1 MNMSNN
7 EMNTELN
14 TVNLILASLT
24 LSLEADDFCMSLA
37 RDALF
42 NFGVVATMLTR
53 LDRDGH
59 VSILGSYGV
68 PENAFDKDARPSLW
82 DASPITDA
90 IRLKKVTLMDGP
102 DGYDD
107 VYPAPS
113 PSKFNGKSFA
123 AIPFGGVSHQPGA
136 IGITFY
142 DEVAEDH
149 SLWNTLVES
158 LANASEVF
166 LTKAYPAINPSGYA
180 TANGSLN
187 GHTVAEQVAMPLKKI
202 DQRDITVLELMRLG
216 KTNLQI
222 SRSLGYSESTI
233 RQVAVQLFKK
243 LGVNNRNDAVAVAIS
258 KGTIG
263 ETKPD
268 PTPAPRVLTSVE
280 DSTSA
285 WRSTVNA

>member
-1 MNMSNN
+1 MSNN
-7 EMNTELN
+7 EMSTELD

-42 NFGVVATMLTR
+42 NFGVVATILTR

-68 PENAFDKDARPSLW
+68 PENAFAKDARPSLW

-90 IRLKKVTLMDGP
+90 IRLKRVTIVDGP
-102 DGYDD
+102 GSYED
-107 VYPAPS
+107 VYPVPS
-113 PSKFNGKSFA
+113 PSKFNGKAFA
-123 AIPFGGVSHQPGA
+123 AIPFGGVAHQPGA
-136 IGITFY
+136 IGIIFY
-142 DEVAEDH
+142 DELTED
-149 SLWNTLVES
+149 NTLRNTLIDS

-166 LTKAYPAINPSGYA
+166 LAKAHVAGQASALGFGK
-180 TANGSLN
+180 TASSAN
-187 GHTVAEQVAMPLKKI
+187 TVAQASAVPSVKKI

-258 KGTIG
+258 QGTIG
-263 ETKPD
+263 ESKPEV
-268 PTPAPRVLTSVE
+268 TPAPRVLTSVE
-280 DSTSA
+280 DSSMA
-285 WRSTVNA
+285 WRSRVNA

>member
-1 MNMSNN
+1 MSNN
-7 EMNTELN
+7 EELD

-42 NFGVVATMLTR
+42 NFGVVATILTR

-68 PENAFDKDARPSLW
+68 PENAFAKDARPSLW

-90 IRLKKVTLMDGP
+90 IRLKRVTIVDGP
-102 DGYDD
+102 GSYED
-107 VYPAPS
+107 VYPVPS
-113 PSKFNGKSFA
+113 PSKFNGKAFA
-123 AIPFGGVSHQPGA
+123 AIPFGGVAHQPGA
-136 IGITFY
+136 IGIIFY
-142 DEVAEDH
+142 DELTED
-149 SLWNTLVES
+149 NTLRNTLIDS

-166 LTKAYPAINPSGYA
+166 LAKAYAAAQASALGFGK
-180 TANGSLN
+180 TASAAN
-187 GHTVAEQVAMPLKKI
+187 TVAQASAVPSVKKI

-258 KGTIG
+258 QGTIG
-263 ETKPD
+263 ESKPEV
-268 PTPAPRVLTSVE
+268 TPAPRVLTSVE
-280 DSTSA
+280 DSSMA
-285 WRSTVNA
+285 WRSRVNA

>member
-1 MNMSNN
+1 MSNN
-7 EMNTELN
+7 EELD

-42 NFGVVATMLTR
+42 NFGVVATILTR

-68 PENAFDKDARPSLW
+68 PENAFAKDARPSLW

-90 IRLKKVTLMDGP
+90 IRLKRVTFVDGP
-102 DGYDD
+102 GSYED

-113 PSKFNGKSFA
+113 PSKFNGKAFA
-123 AIPFGGVSHQPGA
+123 AIPFGGVAHQPGA

-142 DEVAEDH
+142 DELTED
-149 SLWNTLVES
+149 NTLRNTLIDS

-166 LTKAYPAINPSGYA
+166 LAKAYAAAQASALGFGKTPA
-180 TANGSLN
+180 TAN
-187 GHTVAEQVAMPLKKI
+187 TVAQSSGVPSVKKI

-263 ETKPD
+263 ESKPEV
-268 PTPAPRVLTSVE
+268 TPAPRVLTPVE
-280 DSTSA
+280 DSSMA
-285 WRSTVNA
+285 WRSRVNA

>member
-1 MNMSNN
+1 MSNN
-7 EMNTELN
+7 EELD

-42 NFGVVATMLTR
+42 NFGVVATILTR

-68 PENAFDKDARPSLW
+68 PENAFAKDARPSLW

-90 IRLKKVTLMDGP
+90 IRLKRVTFVDGP
-102 DGYDD
+102 GSYED

-113 PSKFNGKSFA
+113 PSKFNGKAFA
-123 AIPFGGVSHQPGA
+123 AIPFGGVAHQPGA

-142 DEVAEDH
+142 DELTED
-149 SLWNTLVES
+149 NTLKNTLIDS

-166 LTKAYPAINPSGYA
+166 LAKAYAAAQASAVGFGKTPLSANTVVQSSGVPS
-180 TANGSLN
+180 
-187 GHTVAEQVAMPLKKI
+187 VKKI

-258 KGTIG
+258 QGTIG
-263 ETKPD
+263 ESKPEV
-268 PTPAPRVLTSVE
+268 TPAPRVLAPVE
-280 DSTSA
+280 DSSMA
-285 WRSTVNA
+285 WRSRVNA

>member
-7 EMNTELN
+7 EELD

-42 NFGVVATMLTR
+42 NFGVVATILTR

-68 PENAFDKDARPSLW
+68 PENAFAKDARPSLW

-90 IRLKKVTLMDGP
+90 IRLKRVTFVDGP
-102 DGYDD
+102 GSYED
-107 VYPAPS
+107 VYPVPS
-113 PSKFNGKSFA
+113 PSKFNGKAFA
-123 AIPFGGVSHQPGA
+123 AIPFGGVAHQPGA
-136 IGITFY
+136 IGIIFY
-142 DEVAEDH
+142 DELTED
-149 SLWNTLVES
+149 NTLRNTLIDS

-166 LTKAYPAINPSGYA
+166 LAKAYAAAQASALGFGK
-180 TANGSLN
+180 TASAAN
-187 GHTVAEQVAMPLKKI
+187 TVAQASAVPSVKKI

-258 KGTIG
+258 QGTIG
-263 ETKPD
+263 ESKPEV
-268 PTPAPRVLTSVE
+268 TPAPRVLTSVE
-280 DSTSA
+280 DSSMA
-285 WRSTVNA
+285 WRSRVNA

>member
-1 MNMSNN
+1 MPNN
-7 EMNTELN
+7 EMNTELD

-42 NFGVVATMLTR
+42 NFGVVATFLTR

-68 PENAFDKDARPSLW
+68 PEDTFGKDARPSLW

-90 IRLKKVTLMDGP
+90 IRLKRVTFVDGP
-102 DGYDD
+102 TSYED
-107 VYPAPS
+107 VYPVPS
-113 PSKFNGKSFA
+113 PSKFNGKAFA
-123 AIPFGGVSHQPGA
+123 AIPFGGVAHQPGA

-142 DEVAEDH
+142 DELTED
-149 SLWNTLVES
+149 NTLRNTLIDS

-166 LTKAYPAINPSGYA
+166 LAKAYAAAQASAFASAKTPL
-180 TANGSLN
+180 TAHAL
-187 GHTVAEQVAMPLKKI
+187 AEPIAAPPMKKI
-202 DQRDITVLELMRLG
+202 DQRDVTVLELMRLG

-263 ETKPD
+263 ENKPEI
-268 PTPAPRVLTSVE
+268 TPATRVLTPVE
-280 DSTSA
+280 DSNIS

>member
-7 EMNTELN
+7 EELD

-42 NFGVVATMLTR
+42 NFGVVATILTR

-68 PENAFDKDARPSLW
+68 PENAFAKDARPSLW

-90 IRLKKVTLMDGP
+90 IRLKRVTIVDGP
-102 DGYDD
+102 GSYED
-107 VYPAPS
+107 VYPVPS
-113 PSKFNGKSFA
+113 PSKFNGKAFA
-123 AIPFGGVSHQPGA
+123 AIPFGGVAHQPGA

-142 DEVAEDH
+142 DELTED
-149 SLWNTLVES
+149 NTLRNTLIDS

-166 LTKAYPAINPSGYA
+166 LAKAYAA
-180 TANGSLN
+180 T
-187 GHTVAEQVAMPLKKI
+187 QVAALGFGKTASTGNSVAQSTAAPSVKKI

-263 ETKPD
+263 ESKPEIS
-268 PTPAPRVLTSVE
+268 PAPRVLTPVE
-280 DSTSA
+280 DSTIA
-285 WRSTVNA
+285 WRSRVNA

>member
-7 EMNTELN
+7 EELD

-42 NFGVVATMLTR
+42 NFGVVATILTR

-68 PENAFDKDARPSLW
+68 PENAFAKDARPSLW

-90 IRLKKVTLMDGP
+90 IRLKRVTIVDGP
-102 DGYDD
+102 GSYED
-107 VYPAPS
+107 VYPVPS
-113 PSKFNGKSFA
+113 PSKFNGKAFA
-123 AIPFGGVSHQPGA
+123 AIPFGGVAHQPGA

-142 DEVAEDH
+142 DELTED
-149 SLWNTLVES
+149 NTLRNTLIDS

-166 LTKAYPAINPSGYA
+166 LAKAYAA
-180 TANGSLN
+180 T
-187 GHTVAEQVAMPLKKI
+187 QVAALGFGKTASTGNSVAQSTEAPSVKKI

-263 ETKPD
+263 ESKPEIS
-268 PTPAPRVLTSVE
+268 PVPRVLTPVE
-280 DSTSA
+280 DSTIA
-285 WRSTVNA
+285 WRSRVNA

>member
-1 MNMSNN
+1 MSNKEIN
-7 EMNTELN
+7 KELD

-24 LSLEADDFCMSLA
+24 LSSEADDFCMSLA

-42 NFGVVATMLTR
+42 NFGVVATILTR

-68 PENAFDKDARPSLW
+68 PENAFAKDARPSLW

-90 IRLKKVTLMDGP
+90 IRLKKVTIVDGP
-102 DGYDD
+102 GSYED

-113 PSKFNGKSFA
+113 PSKFNGKTFA
-123 AIPFGGVSHQPGA
+123 AIPFGGVAHQPGA

-142 DEVAEDH
+142 DELTED
-149 SLWNTLVES
+149 NTLRHTLIDS

-166 LTKAYPAINPSGYA
+166 LAKTFLASQTAGFA
-180 TANGSLN
+180 TASTSLGMN
-187 GHTVAEQVAMPLKKI
+187 TSSNSSVAPQMKKI

-243 LGVNNRNDAVAVAIS
+243 LGVNNRNDAVAVAITQ
-258 KGTIG
+258 GTIG
-263 ETKPD
+263 ESKPEI
-268 PTPAPRVLTSVE
+268 TPPPRVLTPVE
-280 DSTSA
+280 DSNVA

>member
-1 MNMSNN
+1 MLND
-7 EMNTELN
+7 ETNTELD

-42 NFGVVATMLTR
+42 NFGVVATILTK

-59 VSILGSYGV
+59 VSIIGSYGV
-68 PENAFDKDARPSLW
+68 PEDTFAKDVRPSLW

-90 IRLKKVTLMDGP
+90 IRLKRVTFVDGP
-102 DGYDD
+102 TSYED
-107 VYPAPS
+107 VYPVPS
-113 PSKFNGKSFA
+113 PSKFNGKAFA
-123 AIPFGGVSHQPGA
+123 AIPFGGVAHQPGA

-142 DEVAEDH
+142 DEPTEDNA
-149 SLWNTLVES
+149 LWHGLIDS

-166 LTKAYPAINPSGYA
+166 LAKAYAAAQGP
-180 TANGSLN
+180 GS
-187 GHTVAEQVAMPLKKI
+187 TSAKPLTTNSSVEPVEAPRVKKI

-263 ETKPD
+263 ESKPEIS
-268 PTPAPRVLTSVE
+268 PAPRVLTPVE
-280 DSTSA
+280 DSSIA

>member
-1 MNMSNN
+1 MSKN
-7 EMNTELN
+7 ELSTELN

-82 DASPITDA
+82 DSSPITDA
-90 IRLKKVTLMDGP
+90 IRLKKVTFVDGP
-102 DGYDD
+102 DGYED
-107 VYPAPS
+107 VYPVAS
-113 PSKFNGKSFA
+113 PSKFNGKTFA
-123 AIPFGGVSHQPGA
+123 AIPFGGVAHQPGA

-142 DEVAEDH
+142 DELTEEN
-149 SLWNTLVES
+149 SLRKSLINS

-166 LTKAYPAINPSGYA
+166 LAKTYMTSQGSGFA
-180 TANGSLN
+180 TAMTASGV
-187 GHTVAEQVAMPLKKI
+187 HAFAEQPVTPPMKKI

-243 LGVNNRNDAVAVAIS
+243 LGVNNRSDAVAAAIS

-263 ETKPD
+263 ENKPEIA
-268 PTPAPRVLTSVE
+268 TPPRALAPVDE
-280 DSTSA
+280 PNIA
-285 WRSTVNA
+285 WRSSVNA

>member
-1 MNMSNN
+1 MSNN
-7 EMNTELN
+7 EELD

-42 NFGVVATMLTR
+42 NFGVVATILTR

-68 PENAFDKDARPSLW
+68 PENAFAKDARPSLW

-90 IRLKKVTLMDGP
+90 IRLKRVTIVDGP
-102 DGYDD
+102 GSYED
-107 VYPAPS
+107 VYPVPS
-113 PSKFNGKSFA
+113 PSKFNGKVFA
-123 AIPFGGVSHQPGA
+123 AIPFGGVAHQPGA

-142 DEVAEDH
+142 DELTED
-149 SLWNTLVES
+149 NTLRNTLINS

-166 LTKAYPAINPSGYA
+166 LAKAYAAAQA
-180 TANGSLN
+180 TALGFGKAPSTAN
-187 GHTVAEQVAMPLKKI
+187 TVAQPSAVPSVKKI

-258 KGTIG
+258 QGTIG
-263 ETKPD
+263 ESKPEI
-268 PTPAPRVLTSVE
+268 TPAPRVLTPVE
-280 DSTSA
+280 DSNMA
-285 WRSTVNA
+285 WRSRVNA

>member
-1 MNMSNN
+1 MSNN
-7 EMNTELN
+7 EELD

-42 NFGVVATMLTR
+42 NFGVVATILTR

-68 PENAFDKDARPSLW
+68 PENAFAKDARPSLW

-90 IRLKKVTLMDGP
+90 IRLKRVTIVDGP
-102 DGYDD
+102 GSYED
-107 VYPAPS
+107 VYPVPS
-113 PSKFNGKSFA
+113 PSKFNGKAFA
-123 AIPFGGVSHQPGA
+123 AIPFGGVAHQPGA
-136 IGITFY
+136 IGIIFY
-142 DEVAEDH
+142 DELTED
-149 SLWNTLVES
+149 NTLRNTLIDS

-166 LTKAYPAINPSGYA
+166 LAKAYAAAQASALGFGKAASTVNAVAPAS
-180 TANGSLN
+180 
-187 GHTVAEQVAMPLKKI
+187 AMPSVKKI

-258 KGTIG
+258 QGTIG
-263 ETKPD
+263 ESKPEV
-268 PTPAPRVLTSVE
+268 TPAPRVLTSVE
-280 DSTSA
+280 DSSMA
-285 WRSTVNA
+285 WRSRVNA

>member
-1 MNMSNN
+1 MSSN

-42 NFGVVATMLTR
+42 NFGVVATILTR

-68 PENAFDKDARPSLW
+68 PEDAFAKDVRPSLW

-90 IRLKKVTLMDGP
+90 IRLKRVTIVDGP
-102 DGYDD
+102 GSYED
-107 VYPAPS
+107 VYPVPS
-113 PSKFNGKSFA
+113 PSKFNGKTFA
-123 AIPFGGVSHQPGA
+123 AIPFGGVAHQPGA

-142 DEVAEDH
+142 DELTEDNI
-149 SLWNTLVES
+149 LRNTLIDS

-166 LTKAYPAINPSGYA
+166 LAKAYAAAQA
-180 TANGSLN
+180 TGFASAKTSSSANA
-187 GHTVAEQVAMPLKKI
+187 VAEQLAATPMKKI

-263 ETKPD
+263 ETKPET
-268 PTPAPRVLTSVE
+268 TPAPRVLAPVE
-280 DSTSA
+280 NSNVM

>member
-7 EMNTELN
+7 EELD

-42 NFGVVATMLTR
+42 NFGVVATILTR

-68 PENAFDKDARPSLW
+68 PENAFAKDARPSLW

-90 IRLKKVTLMDGP
+90 IRLKRVTFVDGP
-102 DGYDD
+102 GSYED
-107 VYPAPS
+107 VYPVPS
-113 PSKFNGKSFA
+113 PSKFNGKAFA
-123 AIPFGGVSHQPGA
+123 AIPFGGVAHQPGA

-142 DEVAEDH
+142 DELTED
-149 SLWNTLVES
+149 NTLRNTLIDS

-166 LTKAYPAINPSGYA
+166 LAKAYAATQASALGFGKTPS
-180 TANGSLN
+180 TAN
-187 GHTVAEQVAMPLKKI
+187 TVAQSSGVPSVKKI

-243 LGVNNRNDAVAVAIS
+243 RGVNNRNDAVAVAIS

-263 ETKPD
+263 ESKPEV
-268 PTPAPRVLTSVE
+268 TPAPRVLTPVE
-280 DSTSA
+280 DSSMA
-285 WRSTVNA
+285 WRSRVNA

>member
-1 MNMSNN
+1 MSNN
-7 EMNTELN
+7 EELD

-42 NFGVVATMLTR
+42 NFGVVATILTR

-68 PENAFDKDARPSLW
+68 PENAFAKDARPSLW

-90 IRLKKVTLMDGP
+90 IRLKRVTFVDGP
-102 DGYDD
+102 GSYED

-113 PSKFNGKSFA
+113 PSKFNGKAFA
-123 AIPFGGVSHQPGA
+123 AIPFGGVAHQPGA

-142 DEVAEDH
+142 DELTED
-149 SLWNTLVES
+149 NTLRNTLIDS

-166 LTKAYPAINPSGYA
+166 LAKAYAAAQTSAAGLGNASL
-180 TANGSLN
+180 TAS
-187 GHTVAEQVAMPLKKI
+187 TVAQSTGVPSVKKI

-263 ETKPD
+263 ESKPEI
-268 PTPAPRVLTSVE
+268 TPAPRVLTPVE
-280 DSTSA
+280 DSGMA
-285 WRSTVNA
+285 WRSRVNA